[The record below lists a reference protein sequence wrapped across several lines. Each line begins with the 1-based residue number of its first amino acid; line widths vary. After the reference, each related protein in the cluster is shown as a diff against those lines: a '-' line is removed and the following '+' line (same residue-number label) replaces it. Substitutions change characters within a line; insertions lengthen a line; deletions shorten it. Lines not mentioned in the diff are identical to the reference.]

1 MGLRPGKGPKTTTK
15 GVVRSALV
23 TFQRWNRVKMTLLQ
37 FPLLT
42 INLDEAFQELLQV
55 FDRSSGSIPN

>member
-1 MGLRPGKGPKTTTK
+1 
-15 GVVRSALV
+15 VVRSALV

-55 FDRSSGSIPN
+55 FDSLAAQSLISYCWTNTSNSVTPE